1 MLPVGVYAV
10 DRLMGEARRLAA
22 EYRRATGK
30 TLPISNEIAVSDAIR
45 LLELVPYE
53 GEEGGVDAIGTG
65 GWEGERIQV
74 KARAFFDES
83 RGKPRI
89 GQLAMDKPWDR
100 ILLVL
105 MDEDYET
112 FEIISATRAAIEE
125 SLSEKSPS
133 PGQRKRGAMSV
144 ARFRI
149 IGEPVWTR
157 EEGRI
162 AAPLWT
168 NQSGE

>member
-1 MLPVGVYAV
+1 MPPVGVYAV

-22 EYRRATGK
+22 EYRRTTGK
-30 TLPISNEIAVSDAIR
+30 TLPISNEIAVADAIR
-45 LLELVPYE
+45 LLELEPYE

-65 GWEGERIQV
+65 DWAGERIQV

-83 RGKPRI
+83 KGKPRI

-100 ILLVL
+100 VLLVL

-112 FEIISATRAAIEE
+112 FEILAATRAAIEE
-125 SLSEKSPS
+125 AMAEKTPS
-133 PGQRKRGAMSV
+133 AGRRKRGAMSV

-149 IGEPVWTR
+149 IGDPVWTR

-162 AAPLWT
+162 ASPIWT
-168 NQSGE
+168 NRPDE

>member
-1 MLPVGVYAV
+1 
-10 DRLMGEARRLAA
+10 MGEARRLAA

-45 LLELVPYE
+45 LLELTPYE
-53 GEEGGVDAIGTG
+53 GDEGGIDAIGTG
-65 GWEGERIQV
+65 EWDGERIQV

-100 ILLVL
+100 VLLVL
-105 MDEDYET
+105 MNEDYET
-112 FEIISATRAAIEE
+112 FEILSATRAAIEE
-125 SLSEKSPS
+125 AQAERSSS
-133 PGQRKRGAMSV
+133 PGRSKRGAMSV

-149 IGEPVWTR
+149 IGEPVWTQ
-157 EEGRI
+157 EEGRVPSPI
-162 AAPLWT
+162 WT
-168 NQSGE
+168 NQADE